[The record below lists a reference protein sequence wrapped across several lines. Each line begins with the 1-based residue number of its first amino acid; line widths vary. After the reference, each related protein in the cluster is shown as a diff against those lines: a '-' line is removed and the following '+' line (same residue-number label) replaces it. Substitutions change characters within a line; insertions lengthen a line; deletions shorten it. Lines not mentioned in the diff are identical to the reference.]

1 MGERTPHLDPD
12 CRGVFFGIS
21 AKHTKREFLRAVME
35 GVAYSLKN
43 CLDIIKEMGIGI
55 NEVRASGG
63 GGKSPLWRQIQAD
76 LFGTPICTV
85 NSSEGPA
92 LGVALLA
99 GVGAGIYKSVPE
111 ACDQTIRVVTHQ
123 DYNKDNHVAYQKF
136 YSLYND
142 IYQSLKNDFKTLAKV
157 NQS

>member
-1 MGERTPHLDPD
+1 M
-12 CRGVFFGIS
+12 
-21 AKHTKREFLRAVME
+21 
-35 GVAYSLKN
+35 
-43 CLDIIKEMGIGI
+43 
-55 NEVRASGG
+55 
-63 GGKSPLWRQIQAD
+63 
-76 LFGTPICTV
+76 